1 MFEFG
6 TIWCYFLRSNDRF
19 NLQLITKI
27 KLQGIA
33 YIHVQASTLIKCLTG
48 VEAFVLR
55 VYVFTTRKWRWKS
68 IFTFPKFSFHWKMNT
83 QKNKDELIRASNE
96 RRHTN
101 CSLWTKGILKK
112 TYHRHRKTDVFGFSN
127 ATSDSLK

>member
-1 MFEFG
+1 MLLTHKRTYVKNIDKTDVTLTFC
-6 TIWCYFLRSNDRF
+6 TIQRSNDRF
-19 NLQLITKI
+19 NLQLITKNWI
-27 KLQGIA
+27 TRNSYPIQT

-96 RRHTN
+96 SRHTN

-112 TYHRHRKTDVFGFSN
+112 NVS
-127 ATSDSLK
+127 